1 MNVAEGLFDE
11 SPNYRWWALGA
22 VMLGLFLPV
31 LDTTIVN
38 VALPNMVGSLDT
50 DIDEVRWVISAYAMS
65 FAVITLASAW
75 GRSLVGAKKL
85 YLFSTFLFTLSSFFC
100 GLSPNLNAM
109 IFFRVI
115 QAIGGGLMMPL
126 GFTIITEA
134 FTPADRSKA
143 FGFFGIVIVLAP
155 TIGPILG
162 GYLIDNFNWRDI
174 FFVNIPVGILS
185 FFVTFLILRNDPPA
199 KVLPFD
205 YAGFISLGMTLA
217 FLQMGITEGER
228 WGWDSRFVYECWT
241 VMSISF
247 WVYVYTAFS
256 VKHPIL
262 DLSIFRN
269 WDFSLVILLSLTRAI
284 SLFGRMF
291 LLPLFVQS
299 YNRFPSIDAGVVLLP
314 TSLMAGIF
322 MPIMG
327 ILSSRSTD
335 RGKRIILFA
344 GFALLGLSQMFF
356 TFLTNVPSF
365 YQLLF
370 PQLLFGLSMGL
381 INALLSSLPQ
391 NLVEPRHIGLASML
405 QSNTLQLGGAV
416 GVAILGN
423 ILDHRTASFVDQY
436 RSHDILSAYPM
447 QKTLAQI
454 HLEAHHG
461 LLINESGSGV
471 ANGLLSQM
479 IHMQASISAYN
490 NTFLYAGL
498 FGLLGIPII
507 FLMKRFTHESLAG
520 KPTDKSTMGGFAE

>member
-1 MNVAEGLFDE
+1 MTLASGRFDE
-11 SPNYRWWALGA
+11 SPNYRWWALAA

-75 GRSLVGAKKL
+75 GRSLIGARRL

-100 GLSPNLNAM
+100 GLAPNLNAM
-109 IFFRVI
+109 IFFRVV

-134 FTPADRSKA
+134 FSPTDRPKA
-143 FGFFGIVIVLAP
+143 FGYFGIVIVLAP

-185 FFVTFLILRNDPPA
+185 FLVTFLILRKDPPA

-205 YAGFISLGMTLA
+205 FGGFITLGMTLA
-217 FLQMGITEGER
+217 FLQLGITEGER

-241 VMSISF
+241 VMTVSF
-247 WVYVYTAFS
+247 WVYLYTAFS

-291 LLPLFVQS
+291 LLPLFVQTF
-299 YNRFPSIDAGVVLLP
+299 NRFPSIDAGLVLLP

-335 RGKRIILFA
+335 KGKRTILFA
-344 GFALLGLSQMFF
+344 GFLLLGISQLFF
-356 TFLTNVPSF
+356 TYLTNTTSF
-365 YQLLF
+365 VQLLV

-436 RSHDILSAYPM
+436 RADTVLGAYPV
-447 QKTLAQI
+447 QRTLSQI

-461 LLINESGSGV
+461 VLNNETGTGV
-471 ANGLLSQM
+471 ANALLSQM
-479 IHMQASISAYN
+479 IHTQANISAYN
-490 NTFLYAGL
+490 ETFLYAGF
-498 FGLLGIPII
+498 FGLLGLPVVLLIR
-507 FLMKRFTHESLAG
+507 RFTHESQSG
-520 KPTDKSTMGGFAE
+520 KPVDKSTMGVMAE